1 MGQSIVS
8 YQVTHDQFREL
19 FGMLTVTYRIY
30 GPSLFINKAEVS
42 DCNYI
47 GYRELLSYDDLI
59 TNVKSYFSP
68 KEALF
73 PPREVLFSFDSD
85 HTTVPTDD
93 SRPVIIFLRACD
105 INGFD
110 RLDTLFLQNGK
121 DEDFYYKR
129 RRDKTHFFLIECAES
144 FESCFCVS
152 MNTNTTVK
160 YDVAFRFTEKSVFM
174 QINNSIFE
182 SHLSIGESS
191 DFSPRFV
198 TENKSAVAVPD
209 ASIDEKI
216 FFDPLWD
223 EYSRRCIAC
232 GRCNTS
238 CVTCTCFTMQD
249 YSTGSDT
256 SERRRRW
263 ASCHVQGF
271 TDMAGGHSFRKKHG
285 EKMRFKTMHKI
296 SDFKRRFGVN
306 MCVGCGRCDDVCPEY
321 ISFAECIRRVSI
333 LTDHYKNDASKG

>member
-1 MGQSIVS
+1 VS

-19 FGMLTVTYRIY
+19 FGTLTLTYRIF

-42 DCNYI
+42 DCDYV
-47 GYRELLSYDDLI
+47 GYRELSSYDDLI
-59 TNVKSYFSP
+59 TGTKSYFSP
-68 KEALF
+68 KEAVF
-73 PPREVLFSFDSD
+73 PPREVLFSFGSNG
-85 HTTVPTDD
+85 TTVPPIDEK
-93 SRPVIIFLRACD
+93 PVIIFLRACD
-105 INGFD
+105 INGFE
-110 RLDTLFLQNGK
+110 RLDTIFLQNGK
-121 DEDFYYKR
+121 DEDYYYKR
-129 RRDKTHFFLIECAES
+129 RRDTIHFFLIECVHS

-152 MNTNTTVK
+152 MKTNTTDN
-160 YDVAFRFTEKSVFM
+160 YDAAFRFTDDNVF
-174 QINNSIFE
+174 IHVKNKVFE
-182 SHLSIGESS
+182 SHLSKGETC
-191 DFSPRFV
+191 DFTPRFITDNGSLV
-198 TENKSAVAVPD
+198 SVPNE
-209 ASIDEKI
+209 SIDEKI
-216 FFDPLWD
+216 FFDPLWG
-223 EYSRRCIAC
+223 EYTRRCIAC

-249 YSTGSDT
+249 YSTGSDV

-321 ISFAECIRRVSI
+321 ISFDECIRRVSK
-333 LTDHYKNDASKG
+333 LTDQYKNDTSKS